1 MIAMMI
7 RRRMQCHHHSSSS
20 SRRHRQP
27 MMMQAPA
34 SSTASSSNDH
44 MEMEQAA
51 GNEEIED
58 NPENYELSQEE
69 FDELTQQF
77 GDHLYYDDEDEAKG
91 QDSNAE
97 EEEVEPEDTIQ
108 HRVLTQEILELDDVD
123 DASENEVHGAP
134 NKNGQKRKSRQSLLD
149 EHVQPRPA
157 KRRTLNNDT
166 DNEVTI
172 KMRRLGGTE
181 KTFRKGEVH
190 RSSLMNKLFKGK
202 TFIIEK
208 FSGETTKYA
217 ECRVFVKFANTYAWT
232 SNMHSFLRDKQPKH
246 EYVFFKRTQTVRLQ
260 DLDEGPFLPTSSF
273 PPKENETLVWHP
285 NEKGNIG
292 VGFKIAYGLSMEGR
306 LEQNATSIPAASPP
320 IIPCL
325 ELFAGAGGMSVGL
338 QAARLNADSKEPRLS
353 VYWAVESDP
362 NAASTWRMNHSQ
374 PLDPSRP
381 DVAPICFLEDIR
393 DWFDKVQR
401 LEVPYRNVKPKHIH
415 GSPPCQGFS
424 RANRRANNKTEENG
438 VDKENK
444 EMTKLFFDVCLYF
457 KPDTISME
465 NVDNI
470 LSADHEK
477 YLKEGMNRLIE
488 ADYQC
493 VLLNISAA
501 SFGDPQERRRYI
513 LIAVKKTMPFNPDML
528 GATHGEED
536 ELLGFV
542 TPRNVLVDLEDMK
555 PVKGGLFWSPTNGD
569 YIYDHVQKGT
579 NLPRTKS
586 GDLIEKEIVKL
597 DGDKPAKT
605 LTKSNRMQHYKH
617 KDRGLTIREL
627 ARLQSFPDTFSFLAM
642 SRPREIRSEM
652 LFHANWLRL
661 LGGSFCVAMFQWT
674 IIHEKIVDTDRN
686 SYEEVPRYCRI
697 VATISTKVII
707 FRITIYFE
715 C

>member
-1 MIAMMI
+1 MASKKQITLTQHPGFK
-7 RRRMQCHHHSSSS
+7 RRAAPDSDDDSPGDEAPPQQLQQQQQEAPSAANNDAE
-20 SRRHRQP
+20 QP
-27 MMMQAPA
+27 MMMQAAAGA
-34 SSTASSSNDH
+34 SCSNDN
-44 MEMEQAA
+44 METEEAA
-51 GNEEIED
+51 GNDEIEG
-58 NPENYELSQEE
+58 NHENYELSQEE

-77 GDHLYYDDEDEAKG
+77 GDHSYYDDEDEAKE
-91 QDSNAE
+91 QDSDAKQE
-97 EEEVEPEDTIQ
+97 EEDEPEDNIQ
-108 HRVLTQEILELDDVD
+108 HRDLTQEILESDNEEHDD

-134 NKNGQKRKSRQSLLD
+134 NKNGQKRKSRQSLVD
-149 EHVQPRPA
+149 VFVQPMPA
-157 KRRTLNNDT
+157 KKRKLHRDT

-181 KTFRKGEVH
+181 KTFRKGEVY
-190 RSSLMNKLFKGK
+190 RSSLMKKLFKGK
-202 TFIIEK
+202 TFIIEN

-232 SNMHSFLRDKQPKH
+232 SNMDNFLRDKQPKH
-246 EYVFFKRTQTVRLQ
+246 EYVFFKKTQTVRLQ
-260 DLDEGPFLPTSSF
+260 DLDEGPFYPTTSF
-273 PPKENETLVWHP
+273 PPKESETLVWHP

-292 VGFKIAYGLSMEGR
+292 VGLKIAYGLSMEER
-306 LEQNATSIPAASPP
+306 LEQKTTSSPAASPL

-338 QAARLNADSKEPRLS
+338 QAARLNADSKEARLS

-362 NAASTWRMNHSQ
+362 NAATTWRMNHSQ
-374 PLDPSRP
+374 PPDPSRP
-381 DVAPICFLEDIR
+381 DDAPICFLEDIR
-393 DWFDKVQR
+393 DWFDKVKR

-424 RANRRANNKTEENG
+424 RANRRANNKKEENG

-501 SFGDPQERRRYI
+501 SFGDPQERRRCI

-528 GATHGEED
+528 SATHGEED
-536 ELLGFV
+536 ELLGLV
-542 TPRNVLVDLEDMK
+542 TPRNVLVDLEDVK
-555 PVKGGLFWSPTNGD
+555 PLKGGLFRLPTNGD
-569 YIYDHVQKGT
+569 YIYDHVEKGT
-579 NLPRTKS
+579 NLPRTES

-627 ARLQSFPDTFSFLAM
+627 ARLQSFPDTFFFSGDVKVQRDQIGNAVPCKLAEAIG
-642 SRPREIRSEM
+642 RFV
-652 LFHANWLRL
+652 LH
-661 LGGSFCVAMFQWT
+661 
-674 IIHEKIVDTDRN
+674 
-686 SYEEVPRYCRI
+686 SYVPADDNR
-697 VATISTKVII
+697 
-707 FRITIYFE
+707 
-715 C
+715 